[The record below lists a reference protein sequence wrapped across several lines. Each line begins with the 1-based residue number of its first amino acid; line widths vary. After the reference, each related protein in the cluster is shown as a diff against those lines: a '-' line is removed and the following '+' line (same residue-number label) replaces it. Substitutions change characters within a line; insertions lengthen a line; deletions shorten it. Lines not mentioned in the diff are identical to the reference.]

1 MAQHHAKNS
10 LSFVFLLIVSFTLSN
25 ISTFFCSD
33 HIVLYIW
40 LQILV
45 CALVNHCL
53 LVLVSQSF
61 FFFFQSIFVV
71 GFSNDTLGCRQI
83 DLHIFRQTA
92 ALSSTNIFLVQQGG
106 CMTSS
111 PVESAQMICFCL
123 SALYSELYLLVCVC
137 GLTVFP

>member
-25 ISTFFCSD
+25 ISAFFCSD

-83 DLHIFRQTA
+83 DLHIFR
-92 ALSSTNIFLVQQGG
+92 
-106 CMTSS
+106 
-111 PVESAQMICFCL
+111 
-123 SALYSELYLLVCVC
+123 
-137 GLTVFP
+137 